1 MGFFATFWTW
11 LNGQLATYIG
21 ANTARLAAVLEPA
34 VVTLA
39 TVYVM
44 VWGYLH
50 LTGRMEEP
58 VVAGL
63 KRLGWNEAV
72 LKQKRKGDGGKVALA
87 KALRAGTTMPLTW
100 IAGRLAMGSRGY
112 LAWL

>member
-1 MGFFATFWTW
+1 VQEA
-11 LNGQLATYIG
+11 AEVK
-21 ANTARLAAVLEPA
+21 AERL
-34 VVTLA
+34 
-39 TVYVM
+39 
-44 VWGYLH
+44 
-50 LTGRMEEP
+50 

-63 KRLGWNEAV
+63 ERLGWDEAV

-112 LAWL
+112 LARLLGRRNRSLQTKSKAQRLRQYDNLIN